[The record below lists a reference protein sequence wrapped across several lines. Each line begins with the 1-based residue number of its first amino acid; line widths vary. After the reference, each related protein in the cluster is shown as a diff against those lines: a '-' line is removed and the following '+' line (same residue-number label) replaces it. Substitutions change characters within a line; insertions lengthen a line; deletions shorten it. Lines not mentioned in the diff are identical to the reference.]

1 MTERIIYYPIHV
13 IPLVELISGSSPPIK
28 LADLMEPDYGHVSV
42 APGCSSTDFL
52 GQGAFKTTYKA
63 QLRIDTSDG
72 TALGQNCSSTLPIN
86 VALKRPF
93 IQAQVPARNGV
104 TILGLAEE
112 GEAILTEANLLAWAA
127 SLLEY
132 SYHRIDECIDDVGP
146 PSGFDILH
154 LRFVNAGI
162 AFTQKDIGPS
172 ASAKS
177 LSTRAIYLLEELIEA
192 PFGKYIHNGDVTP
205 LRDPDEEGYDVS
217 VFLCFIQHVQYQYSG
232 GLVFISDFQG
242 QSVSFHSYLFP
253 VSIS

>member
-1 MTERIIYYPIHV
+1 MTKHIIYYQIH
-13 IPLVELISGSSPPIK
+13 IIALVDLIAGSSPPIK
-28 LADLMEPDYGHVSV
+28 LADLKEPSYGHVSV
-42 APGCSSTDFL
+42 APGRSSTEFL
-52 GQGAFKTTYKA
+52 GQGAFKMTYKA
-63 QLRIDTSDG
+63 QLCIDTSDG
-72 TALGQNCSSTLPIN
+72 TALGQDCSSTLPIN

-93 IQAQVPARNGV
+93 VQAQVLARNGV
-104 TILGLAEE
+104 TRLGLAEE
-112 GEAILTEANLLAWAA
+112 GDAILTEANLLAWAA

-132 SYHRIDECIDDVGP
+132 SYHRIDERIDDIGP
-146 PSGFDILH
+146 PFGFDILH
-154 LRFVNAGI
+154 LCFVKAGI

-192 PFGKYIHNGDVTP
+192 PFGKYIHNGDATP

-242 QSVSFHSYLFP
+242 QLVLFHSYFFP
-253 VSIS
+253 IF